1 MGVRMEAGSI
11 VVIAMIAAGI
21 AVMLCSFWFLSVKKM
36 TADFAVIWQIIGLA
50 LIITAISFRL
60 SGWEMEFHGIG
71 EPAVIGIGMAGV
83 LVGYQFSLL
92 ISRLMMRNQE
102 LAIDLSMLIQE
113 KNGRE
118 QGERK
123 DLLIILPVRN
133 EEKNIGK
140 VLDQLTQPQIREI
153 ADVLCIN
160 DASTDASGKIID
172 CYPCMQITNVYGLGY
187 GSALQ
192 LGYKYAV
199 RNHYRY
205 VIQMDGDGQHDPCNV
220 PLLYKR
226 LQAKDSDGKTPD
238 IVLASRF
245 MEGSSKFRVSM
256 WKKFAFSLF
265 RAMIRA
271 ATGRRIADPTTG
283 LQGLNRKAFMYYS
296 KYNNFDFQYPDANMV
311 MQMLLL
317 GFQVDEMPAVM
328 HARTDGKSMHSG
340 LEPVGYMMRM
350 ILCVLAV
357 VFRIKVL
364 RPDSRDMV

>member
-1 MGVRMEAGSI
+1 
-11 VVIAMIAAGI
+11 MIAAGI
-21 AVMLCSFWFLSVKKM
+21 AVMLCSFWFLSFKKM
-36 TADFAVIWQIIGLA
+36 TADFAVIWEITGVI
-50 LIITAISFRL
+50 LIITAIFFRQ
-60 SGWEMEFHGIG
+60 SGWDMEFPERGETVLLGIG
-71 EPAVIGIGMAGV
+71 AAGLFV
-83 LVGYQFSLL
+83 SYQFSLL

-102 LAIDLSMLIQE
+102 LAIDLSMLLQE
-113 KNGRE
+113 RDGGW

-140 VLDQLTQPQIREI
+140 VLEQLSKPPIREI
-153 ADVLCIN
+153 ANVLCIN
-160 DASTDASGKIID
+160 DASTDNSGRIID
-172 CYPCMQITNVYGLGY
+172 RYPCVQITNVCGLGY

-220 PLLYKR
+220 PLIYKK
-226 LQAKDSDGKTPD
+226 LKEEGQNGEPPD

-245 MEGSSKFRVSM
+245 MAGSTDFRVSV
-256 WKKFAFSLF
+256 WKRFAFSLF
-265 RAMIRA
+265 RTMIRA
-271 ATGRRIADPTTG
+271 VTGRRIADPTTG
-283 LQGLNRKAFMYYS
+283 LQGLGRKAFTYYA
-296 KYNNFDFQYPDANMV
+296 KYNNFDYQYPDANMV

-317 GFQVDEMPAVM
+317 GFRVDEMPAVM

-340 LEPVGYMMRM
+340 LEPAGYMLRM
-350 ILCVLAV
+350 ILCVLSV

-364 RPDSRDMV
+364 RPDSRDLV

>member
-60 SGWEMEFHGIG
+60 SGWNREFLESGEMVLLGIG
-71 EPAVIGIGMAGV
+71 AAG
-83 LVGYQFSLL
+83 LFVGYQFSLL

-102 LAIDLSMLIQE
+102 LAINLSMLLQE
-113 KNGRE
+113 KSGGG

-133 EEKNIGK
+133 EEKNISK
-140 VLDQLTQPQIREI
+140 VLELLSQPQIRKI

-160 DASTDASGKIID
+160 DASTDASSQIID

-256 WKKFAFSLF
+256 WKRFAFSLF

>member
-1 MGVRMEAGSI
+1 
-11 VVIAMIAAGI
+11 
-21 AVMLCSFWFLSVKKM
+21 
-36 TADFAVIWQIIGLA
+36 
-50 LIITAISFRL
+50 
-60 SGWEMEFHGIG
+60 
-71 EPAVIGIGMAGV
+71 
-83 LVGYQFSLL
+83 
-92 ISRLMMRNQE
+92 
-102 LAIDLSMLIQE
+102 
-113 KNGRE
+113 
-118 QGERK
+118 
-123 DLLIILPVRN
+123 
-133 EEKNIGK
+133 
-140 VLDQLTQPQIREI
+140 
-153 ADVLCIN
+153 
-160 DASTDASGKIID
+160 
-172 CYPCMQITNVYGLGY
+172 
-187 GSALQ
+187 
-192 LGYKYAV
+192 
-199 RNHYRY
+199 
-205 VIQMDGDGQHDPCNV
+205 MDGDGQHDPCNV